1 MQDGQVSIIEWDKG
15 RGIVLDKR
23 GGFLEDDSE
32 DIKLNLKVGRKARPF
47 VSMQEGIGRP
57 HQAAPLFLVHPGLW
71 SHGGTAAPGFYLDYM
86 QHLVF

>member
-1 MQDGQVSIIEWDKG
+1 MQDGQESKIEWDKG
-15 RGIVLDKR
+15 SGIILDKR
-23 GGFLEDDSE
+23 GGLLKDDSE
-32 DIKLNLKVGRKARPF
+32 DIKLNLKVGREGCPL

-57 HQAAPLFLVHPGLW
+57 HQAAPLFLVHPGLG